1 MKTTKTMALATSAV
15 LLLLLAACGEGGGE
29 AVGTGNAAAAPA
41 VDPAFAAGVAQWRR
55 ERHER
60 LVADDG
66 WTSLVGLH
74 WLELKAHYVGSD
86 ATSGI
91 RIAKGPP
98 KLGLVQQENG
108 RLYFTPQQGVMVT
121 LDGEPVKGRVEL
133 RDDHDEAPT
142 TLGFDDGKG
151 AMTVI
156 ARGQRRALR
165 VRHAEAATRAGFA
178 GIEYWPVDP
187 GWRVAGRFVAHPA
200 GKTIEIANIIG
211 TLDQEPNPG
220 AVEFERDGRTYRLEA
235 LDDGGGEGGLFL
247 ILADRTSGHGSYG
260 AGRYLYADA
269 PAPDGSVVLDFNRA
283 TNPPCAFTAFATCPL
298 PPPENRLDLAVT
310 AGEKAY
316 VHVKQ

>member
-1 MKTTKTMALATSAV
+1 MKTTKTLALATSATV
-15 LLLLLAACGEGGGE
+15 LLVLAACGGGGGE
-29 AVGTGNAAAAPA
+29 AAGAGAPGPA
-41 VDPAFAAGVAQWRR
+41 VVDPAFAAGEAQWRR

-60 LVADDG
+60 LVAEDG

-98 KLGLVQQENG
+98 KLGLVQQEGG
-108 RLYFTPQQGVMVT
+108 RLYFTPQQGVAAT

-133 RDDHDEAPT
+133 RDDHDEVPT

-151 AMTVI
+151 ALTVI
-156 ARGQRRALR
+156 ARGPRRALR
-165 VRHAEAATRAGFA
+165 VRHADAETRAGFR
-178 GIEYWPVDP
+178 GIEYWPADP
-187 GWRVAGRFVAHPA
+187 AWRVPGRFVAHPA

-220 AVEFERDGRTYRLEA
+220 VVEFEREGRTYRLEA
-235 LDDGGGEGGLFL
+235 LDDGGGAGGLFL
-247 ILADRTSGHGSYG
+247 ILADRTSGHDSYG

-269 PAPDGSVVLDFNRA
+269 PAADGRVMLDFNRII
-283 TNPPCAFTAFATCPL
+283 NPPCAFTAFATCPL

-310 AGEKAY
+310 AGEKTY
-316 VHVKQ
+316 VHAKQ